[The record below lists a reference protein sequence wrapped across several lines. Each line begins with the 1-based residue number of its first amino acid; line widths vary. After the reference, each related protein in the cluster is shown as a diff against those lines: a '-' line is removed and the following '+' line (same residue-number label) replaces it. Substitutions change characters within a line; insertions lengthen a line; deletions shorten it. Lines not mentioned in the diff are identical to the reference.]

1 MRLDMNRIVEELKKI
16 KVFYIATIEG
26 DQPRVR
32 LFSSVVEFEGNAYI
46 CCGNHK
52 EIYKQL
58 SKNPKI
64 ELCGMYDGGTWLR
77 VTAIVKEDNRTEVQQ
92 AILDDPTGPKQLY
105 KAGDGRFV
113 TYRLTE
119 IKALKYN
126 FYAAPEVIKE
136 YD

>member
-1 MRLDMNRIVEELKKI
+1 MNKVVQELKKV
-16 KVFYIATIEG
+16 KVFYIATTEN

-32 LFSSVVEFEGNAYI
+32 PFSSVAEFEGNAYI
-46 CCGNHK
+46 CCGKQK
-52 EIYKQL
+52 EIYKQITA
-58 SKNPKI
+58 NPKI

-92 AILDDPTGPKQLY
+92 TILDDPTGPKQLY

-126 FYAAPEVIKE
+126 FYAAPEEIKE

>member
-1 MRLDMNRIVEELKKI
+1 MNRIVEELKKI